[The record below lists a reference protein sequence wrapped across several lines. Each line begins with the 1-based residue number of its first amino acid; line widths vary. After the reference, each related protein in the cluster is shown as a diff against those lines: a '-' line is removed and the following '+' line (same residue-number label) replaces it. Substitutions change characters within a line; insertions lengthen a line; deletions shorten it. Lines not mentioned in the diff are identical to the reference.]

1 MVCSPLTTWLL
12 VIMSPFASMMTPEPI
27 CSPCAVVTLSSTT
40 DGSIFA
46 MAASCAACTFELLD
60 EVDVDV
66 AVDVAL
72 AGVAALL
79 LLFEN
84 SQPEN
89 RPTPNMRARTSERS
103 TIAPVR
109 PGRLRGGV
117 GGPATGSGG

>member
-1 MVCSPLTTWLL
+1 
-12 VIMSPFASMMTPEPI
+12 MSPFASMMTPEPI
-27 CSPCAVVTLSSTT
+27 CSPCAVVTVSSTT

-46 MAASCAACTFELLD
+46 MAASCAVSRLALLD
-60 EVDVDV
+60 DVDVEV
-66 AVDVAL
+66 AVDVAFD
-72 AGVAALL
+72 GVVALL

-103 TIAPVR
+103 TIAPAR